1 MELSNLSRADAAP
14 FAAALSAVQEKHPLV
29 DCITNI
35 VTVGDVANG
44 LLAIDA
50 RPVMASA
57 PEEIAFFVARA
68 DALLIN
74 LGATGAEQ
82 REAMRRGA
90 AEANRLGKPV
100 VIDPVG
106 LGTSPLRQ
114 QTLADLLAAHR
125 IAAIRGN
132 ISEIKAL
139 AGLSTDAG
147 GVDAS
152 AADLED
158 PDAFQLALAI
168 AARLARTHGTVIA
181 ISGPRDIISDGRRTF
196 IVNGGNEMMTRVTG
210 SGCTLTGLVAAFVA
224 ASPADAAVSTAAAI
238 ALMCEAGDRALAAAG
253 RHATASFHTAMFD
266 ALSAI
271 TPQALTGAL
280 NIQLYKEEL

>member
-1 MELSNLSRADAAP
+1 MVEQTFLTPHETAP
-14 FAAALSAVQEKHPLV
+14 FAESFAAVQTKHPLV

-35 VTVGDVANG
+35 VTVNDIANG

-57 PEEIAFFVARA
+57 PEEITFFTARA
-68 DALLIN
+68 DALLLN
-74 LGATGAEQ
+74 LGATSAEQ
-82 REAMRRGA
+82 RQAMLLGA

-106 LGTSPLRQ
+106 VGTSPLRRTQ
-114 QTLADLLAAHR
+114 LAQLLNEHQ
-125 IAAIRGN
+125 IACIRGN

-152 AADLED
+152 EADLED
-158 PDAFQLALAI
+158 PRAFTLAADMAKNLA
-168 AARLARTHGTVIA
+168 AAHNTIIA
-181 ISGPRDIISDGRRTF
+181 ISGPRDIVSDGHSTYV
-196 IVNGGNEMMTRVTG
+196 VNGGNAMMTRVTG
-210 SGCTLTGLVAAFVA
+210 SGCTLTGIVAAFIA
-224 ASPADAAVSTAAAI
+224 AAPDDPLRAVTAAI
-238 ALMCEAGDRALAAAG
+238 GLMCQAGDRALAKAG
-253 RHATASFHTAMFD
+253 YHATASFRTAMFD

-271 TPQALTGAL
+271 TP
-280 NIQLYKEEL
+280 EELRTSLHLEQL

>member
-1 MELSNLSRADAAP
+1 MAQTFLSMAERAP
-14 FAAALSAVQEKHPLV
+14 FAQIFAQVQQTHPLV

-35 VTVGDVANG
+35 VTVNDVANG

-57 PEEIAFFVARA
+57 PEEIACFMARA
-68 DALLIN
+68 DALLVN

-82 REAMRRGA
+82 RQAMLIGA
-90 AEANRLGKPV
+90 ETANALAKPV

-106 LGTSPLRQ
+106 VGTSPLRRE
-114 QTLADLLAAHR
+114 TLRTLLKTRR
-125 IAAIRGN
+125 IACIRGN

-152 AADLED
+152 ESDLADPAA
-158 PDAFQLALAI
+158 FALAVRMAREL
-168 AARLARTHGTVIA
+168 AAAHNTVIA
-181 ISGPRDIISDGRRTF
+181 ISGPRDILSDGHATYV
-196 IVNGGNEMMTRVTG
+196 VNCGNAMMTRVTG
-210 SGCTLTGLVAAFVA
+210 SGCTLTGIVAAFA
-224 ASPADAAVSTAAAI
+224 AAAPEDVLRAATAAI
-238 ALMCEAGDRALAAAG
+238 GLMCLAGDQALKKTG
-253 RHATASFHTAMFD
+253 HHATASFHTAMFD

-271 TPQALTGAL
+271 TPEDLAAALRLEQL
-280 NIQLYKEEL
+280 N

>member
-74 LGATGAEQ
+74 LGATGSEQ
-82 REAMRRGA
+82 RLAMQRGA

-114 QTLADLLAAHR
+114 ETLSTLLAAHH
-125 IAAIRGN
+125 ITAIRGN

-139 AGLSTDAG
+139 AGLATDAG

-158 PDAFQLALAI
+158 PAAFS
-168 AARLARTHGTVIA
+168 LARTLAADLARQHNTVIA
-181 ISGPRDIISDGRRTF
+181 ISGPRDIISDGTRTF
-196 IVNGGNEMMTRVTG
+196 VVNGGNEMMTRVTG
-210 SGCTLTGLVAAFVA
+210 SGCTLTGLVAAFIA
-224 ASPADAAVSTAAAI
+224 AAPEDAAVSTAAAI
-238 ALMCEAGDRALAAAG
+238 ALMCRAGDRALAACG
-253 RHATASFHTAMFD
+253 RRATASFHTAMFD

-271 TPQALTGAL
+271 TP
-280 NIQLYKEEL
+280 EELADTLNVQQC